1 MSAARLGKA
10 VGNIK
15 SGIIGLGIGSGI
27 IGTGN
32 MRIVVASVL
41 AALFL
46 TIPLHPRT
54 TANQPAVSRTDSGA
68 GPADPAEAAG
78 NLSARSQLGPQPRPG
93 QQFVT
98 GLRDQTDLSVTV
110 YNSDLAL
117 VRDVR
122 DIALPAGTVQL
133 KFMDIASTINPATVH
148 FRSLA
153 DPTRI
158 SVLEQNYE
166 YDLLE
171 PAKLLTKYV
180 GREVTLLRP
189 RQVNGNSEME
199 EVRATLIADNNGPVW
214 KIGNEIVTGFNPA
227 GIRFPDLPDNL
238 YDRPTL
244 LWTLANRGADKQKVE
259 ASYLARSLS
268 WSSDYVL
275 TVSREETSADLDGWV
290 TLVNNSGASFQN
302 ARLQLVAGELNRV
315 RDEVAAKA
323 MMAGALREANA
334 EPAPFQQEAFSEYH
348 LYTLGRRT
356 SISDKESKQI
366 SLLNASGVPIS
377 KVYEVD
383 GQSYY
388 FRSAMRPG
396 APTRDPVQIYYKFK
410 NEAKGSLGMPLPSGT
425 VRVYEADSQGNVLFA
440 GEDHIGHTP
449 KDEEVSLHVGNTFD
463 VVADRKQTDYKE
475 VSPRVREM
483 EYEIT
488 LRNHK
493 TIPVTVEVNEPIGG
507 DWEMI
512 SANQQWTKTAAFAAQ
527 FTVPVAKDGTT
538 VLRYRVRVR

>member
-1 MSAARLGKA
+1 
-10 VGNIK
+10 
-15 SGIIGLGIGSGI
+15 
-27 IGTGN
+27 
-32 MRIVVASVL
+32 MRIAAAGAL

-46 TIPLHPRT
+46 TVPLHPR
-54 TANQPAVSRTDSGA
+54 AAAERSAP
-68 GPADPAEAAG
+68 PEAAG
-78 NLSARSQLGPQPRPG
+78 NLDARPQVGPQANARG
-93 QQFVT
+93 RDFVT

-122 DIALPAGTVQL
+122 EIALPAGTVQL

-153 DPTRI
+153 DASRI

-214 KIGNEIVTGFNPA
+214 KIGDEIVTGFNPA

-244 LWTLANRGADKQKVE
+244 LWTLANRGAEKQKVE
-259 ASYLARSLS
+259 ASYLAGHLS

-275 TVSREETSADLDGWV
+275 TVSRDETSADLDGWV

-315 RDEVAAKA
+315 REEVAYKA
-323 MMAGALREANA
+323 LMDSATREPAA
-334 EPAPFQQEAFSEYH
+334 APAPFQQEAFSEYH

-356 SISDKESKQI
+356 SISDKETKQI
-366 SLLNASGVPIS
+366 SLLDASSVPIA

-396 APTRDPVQIYYKFK
+396 APARDPVQIYYKFK
-410 NEAKGSLGMPLPSGT
+410 NEEKGSLGMPLPSGT

-440 GEDHIGHTP
+440 GEDRIGHTP
-449 KDEEVSLHVGNTFD
+449 KDEEVSLHVGNAFD
-463 VVADRKQTDYKE
+463 VVAERKQTDYKE
-475 VSPRVREM
+475 VWPRVHEM

-493 TIPVTVEVNEPIGG
+493 TIPITVEVNEPIGG

-512 SANQQWTKTAAFAAQ
+512 SANQKWTKTAAFAAQ
-527 FTVPVAKDGTT
+527 FAVPVAKDGTT
-538 VLRYRVRVR
+538 VLRYRVRVK